1 MVILIPIVVM
11 LVVALGC
18 YVYCV
23 LILNGESDFYAIF
36 DSVMAVTTLVL
47 VVVWVYIFAE
57 GLGII

>member
-11 LVVALGC
+11 LAVALGC
-18 YVYCV
+18 YVYCT

-47 VVVWVYIFAE
+47 VVVWVYIFAV